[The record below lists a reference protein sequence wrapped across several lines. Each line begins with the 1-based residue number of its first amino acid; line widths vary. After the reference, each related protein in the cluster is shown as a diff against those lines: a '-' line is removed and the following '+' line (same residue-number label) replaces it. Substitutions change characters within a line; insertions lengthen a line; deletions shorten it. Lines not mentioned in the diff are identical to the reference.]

1 MSFRRLL
8 NHHSVERMEITMYKL
23 ENRLYAFAIATIFLL
38 SLPFAA
44 YPQAAGGASVVGD
57 APDGANA
64 LEFIAR
70 SDQDGMTVTHY
81 GYLTHISDL
90 PDEALYSNPGVRT
103 EATARFTFSATTKLT
118 ARHLLGNIIA
128 TAAVGKLTI
137 YFNQAPWADFTN
149 PASFTNG
156 QPIATF
162 SVRFQNILN
171 VQSPDLGES
180 TAVADLTQLQARSFT
195 LDGRNHR
202 LGQPALVARLF
213 ATGRGTRT
221 QVDPPKSSFLLAGNI
236 TVTKPKSFEPD
247 RRDQ

>member
-1 MSFRRLL
+1 MSLRKVL
-8 NHHSVERMEITMYKL
+8 NHNSVDGMETTMIKL
-23 ENRLYAFAIATIFLL
+23 KGCLSAFAVATIFLL

-44 YPQAAGGASVVGD
+44 YPQGAGGVSVVGD

-81 GYLTHISDL
+81 GYLTHVSDL
-90 PDEALYSNPGVRT
+90 PDESLFSNPAVRT

-128 TAAVGKLTI
+128 TAAAGKMTI
-137 YFNQAPWADFTN
+137 YFNQVPGADFTN
-149 PASFTNG
+149 PASFSNG

-180 TAVADLTQLQARSFT
+180 TAVADLVQLQARSFT
-195 LDGRNHR
+195 LDGRHLR
-202 LGQPALVARLF
+202 LGQQELRARLF
-213 ATGRGTRT
+213 ATGQGTRT

-236 TVTKPKSFEPD
+236 TVTKPKSFESD
-247 RRDQ
+247 R

>member
-1 MSFRRLL
+1 MKKLKGRL
-8 NHHSVERMEITMYKL
+8 S
-23 ENRLYAFAIATIFLL
+23 AFAVATIFLL

-44 YPQAAGGASVVGD
+44 YSQAGGAGSVVGD

-70 SDQDGMTVTHY
+70 SDQDGTTVTHY

-90 PDEALYSNPGVRT
+90 PDESLFSHPGIRT

-128 TAAVGKLTI
+128 TAAVGKMTI
-137 YFNQAPWADFTN
+137 YFNQAPGADFAI
-149 PASFTNG
+149 PASFANG
-156 QPIATF
+156 QAIATF

-171 VQSPDLGES
+171 VQSPDSGES

-202 LGQPALVARLF
+202 LGQPALVARLS
-213 ATGRGTRT
+213 ATGQGTRT
-221 QVDPPKSSFLLAGNI
+221 QVVPPKSSFLLAGNI
-236 TVTKPKSFEPD
+236 TVTKPKSFGPD
-247 RRDQ
+247 W